1 MIAEHLSVEEVA
13 GIKEG
18 FQVMDT
24 SNKGKIDMEELRVGL
39 HKLGHQIPE
48 ADLQIL
54 MEAVS
59 LTRSFKISLLC
70 VGLIWD
76 TLIFFSLMGLK

>member
-1 MIAEHLSVEEVA
+1 MEEVA

>member
-76 TLIFFSLMGLK
+76 LDFL

>member
-1 MIAEHLSVEEVA
+1 VEEVA

-76 TLIFFSLMGLK
+76 LDFL

>member
-1 MIAEHLSVEEVA
+1 
-13 GIKEG
+13 
-18 FQVMDT
+18 MDT